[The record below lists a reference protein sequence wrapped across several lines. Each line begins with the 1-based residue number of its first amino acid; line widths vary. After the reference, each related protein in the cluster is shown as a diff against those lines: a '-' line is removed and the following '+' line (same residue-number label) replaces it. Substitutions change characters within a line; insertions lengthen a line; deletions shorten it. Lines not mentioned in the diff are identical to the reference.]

1 MVNKSLMEVNNNNS
15 NNNILGAGRRLGLDL
30 KLLLWVME
38 LVGLGW
44 EVVRRLSISSMRRV
58 LWRR

>member
-1 MVNKSLMEVNNNNS
+1 MEVNNNNS

-30 KLLLWVME
+30 KLLLWGMG

-44 EVVRRLSISSMRRV
+44 EVVQRLSISSMRRV

>member
-1 MVNKSLMEVNNNNS
+1 MEVNNNNSNS

-30 KLLLWVME
+30 KLLLWGME
-38 LVGLGW
+38 RVGLGW
-44 EVVRRLSISSMRRV
+44 EVVQRLSISSMRRV

>member
-1 MVNKSLMEVNNNNS
+1 MEVNNNNS

-30 KLLLWVME
+30 KLLLWGME
-38 LVGLGW
+38 RVGLGW